1 MDGVIVVDKP
11 AGWTSHDV
19 VAKVRRL
26 AHERSI
32 GHLGTLDPLAT
43 GVLPLIAGRAT
54 RLARFFT
61 ANDKRYDAV
70 VQFGVSTDSY
80 DRDGQVTA
88 SAPDFLLQREHL
100 EQALHAF
107 RGTFLQTPPAV
118 SAKKINGVPAYKL
131 ARQKIEVE
139 LKPAEVTVFSL
150 ELIELDGL
158 RARLLIHCGGGTY
171 VRSIAHDLGQKLGC
185 GGIVDS
191 LRRISSGDFTI
202 DQSHTMQALQALSET
217 SDFQQAV
224 IPAARLLPQ
233 FPSERVDAT
242 TAGQIRQGR
251 DFRVSPFRT
260 RPDTRYIKAV
270 NGEGELLA
278 IGEIRLP
285 NLYHPILV
293 L

>member
-1 MDGVIVVDKP
+1 MIVVDKP

-202 DQSHTMQALQALSET
+202 DQSHTMQSLQALSET

>member
-1 MDGVIVVDKP
+1 M
-11 AGWTSHDV
+11 

-61 ANDKRYDAV
+61 ANDKRYDAI

-88 SAPDFLLQREHL
+88 SAPDFLLESEHL

-202 DQSHTMQALQALSET
+202 DQSHTMQSLQALSE
-217 SDFQQAV
+217 SDDFQQAV
-224 IPAARLLPQ
+224 IPAASLLPQ

>member
-1 MDGVIVVDKP
+1 MIVVDKP

>member
-1 MDGVIVVDKP
+1 M
-11 AGWTSHDV
+11 

-88 SAPDFLLQREHL
+88 SAPDFLLEREHL
-100 EQALHAF
+100 EQALQAF

-150 ELIELDGL
+150 ELMEFDGL